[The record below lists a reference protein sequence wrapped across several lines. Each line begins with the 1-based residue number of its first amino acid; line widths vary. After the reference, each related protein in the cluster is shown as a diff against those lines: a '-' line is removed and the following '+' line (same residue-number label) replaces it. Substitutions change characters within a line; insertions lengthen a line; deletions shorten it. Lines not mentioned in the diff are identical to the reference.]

1 MRHKEIVLAD
11 IPGLIE
17 GSHKGVGLGDKFLR
31 HIERCKTLI
40 HLIDI
45 SEQDILGNYLKIR
58 NELSKYDKNI
68 LKKKEIIIFNKIDLV
83 NMSSL
88 NEKLKK
94 FKNKVKK
101 NYEIT
106 SIISNQN
113 FEKIKGVIYKK
124 CT

>member
-1 MRHKEIVLAD
+1 
-11 IPGLIE
+11 
-17 GSHKGVGLGDKFLR
+17 
-31 HIERCKTLI
+31 
-40 HLIDI
+40 
-45 SEQDILGNYLKIR
+45 
-58 NELSKYDKNI
+58 
-68 LKKKEIIIFNKIDLV
+68 
-83 NMSSL
+83 MSSL